1 MDVLQ
6 YVLLGVFAFLVIGA
20 TMLTIV
26 SATKGKK
33 NKPRVAEK
41 TVEKDG
47 VRYTPNENIE
57 TAEGDLKVSYV
68 REDILLQP
76 RKMVLVEKKSAVKPG
91 KYTVLSAYENEE
103 NFNIRIG
110 NFVKEYH
117 HGQEIVLADGDEICP
132 TSSTIILR

>member
-20 TMLTIV
+20 TVLTIV

-57 TAEGDLKVSYV
+57 TADGNLKVSYV

-76 RKMVLVEKKSAVKPG
+76 RKMVLVGKKSAVKPG

>member
-20 TMLTIV
+20 TVLTIV

-33 NKPRVAEK
+33 NKPRVAER

-76 RKMVLVEKKSAVKPG
+76 RKMVWVGKKSVVKPG